1 LFTNTV
7 AIIIV
12 KGLTMAFR
20 ILCIFV
26 LAKTSPK
33 EFFGL
38 ISFAVSTAEIF
49 KVLADL
55 GIDTFS
61 IREFSISNDKI
72 HKSTLSTNFAAIKFL
87 FGSIATIILMVLAL
101 INGLNDIFAYAIT
114 IILTWTA
121 LLINL
126 PINFFHS
133 ASRTKELLLPLIG
146 TFLASISCV
155 GFLWSSQINFIII
168 ASCLPLYEL
177 LSVFILYIFLE
188 REVQLKFNNFSI
200 DLAKNILQKSL
211 PVAITMIMA
220 TIYTRL
226 DMLALNYWS
235 NKIEMANYGIAYRVT
250 EPFLFVGAAFSISVY
265 SYMSNMLASASSR
278 QKIVTSVIKNLS
290 LALSYSVIA
299 FLISFFLTPLSFHL
313 FLKEYI
319 TAIPTIQIL
328 SVAMV
333 FRVMNTALTSII
345 QAYGYYTLITWIATG
360 NLILAAIMIIFA
372 SAHLNAIS
380 VSMILC
386 ATEIVNTGLQC
397 GVLWKSL
404 HNNLMPH
411 DESIK

>member
-1 LFTNTV
+1 
-7 AIIIV
+7 
-12 KGLTMAFR
+12 MAFR

-61 IREFSISNDKI
+61 IREFSISNDQK
-72 HKSTLSTNFAAIKFL
+72 HKSILSTNFAAIKFL
-87 FGSIATIILMVLAL
+87 FGSIATIILIALA
-101 INGLNDIFAYAIT
+101 IVNGQHDIFTYIIT
-114 IILTWTA
+114 IVLTWTA

-146 TFLASISCV
+146 TFIASISVV
-155 GFLWSSQINFIII
+155 GFLWFNQIHFTII
-168 ASCLPLYEL
+168 AACLPLYEL
-177 LSVFILYIFLE
+177 LSVLVLYAFLGK
-188 REVQLKFNNFSI
+188 EVRLKFNNFSI
-200 DLAKNILQKSL
+200 TLAKNILRKSL

-278 QKIVTSVIKNLS
+278 QKVVKSIIKNLS
-290 LALSYSVIA
+290 LALAYSAIA
-299 FLISFFLTPLSFHL
+299 FLISFFLTPLSFQL
-313 FLKEYI
+313 FLKEYT
-319 TAIPTIQIL
+319 TAIPVIQIL

-360 NLILAAIMIIFA
+360 NLFLAAIMIILA

-404 HNNLMPH
+404 RNNLIPQN
-411 DESIK
+411 ESID